1 VCVIVCVKEVKFLN
15 KYVLKWL
22 FKSVCVLT
30 MSRIYYVELISTK
43 ANGGIGGSL
52 VYNIT
57 LFKMA
62 IITFLY
68 LVI

>member
-1 VCVIVCVKEVKFLN
+1 
-15 KYVLKWL
+15 
-22 FKSVCVLT
+22 